1 MWHLRFFGTQFAV
14 LALLSFMGSQAAQAG
29 YPVSSEFS
37 MDQSQ
42 EARGLDGS
50 FQVAVMGSST
60 SPLDIPT
67 EKFPKKTPSKK
78 PVIEK
83 PQVAPPAVEK
93 PKANS
98 KKASKPKKKKVKTAN
113 VKKSSGKKI
122 GACGCEEGRGRLPHQ
137 NPEDAGGRWQHF
149 EVPGEERGRLA
160 HQNPEYSSR

>member
-14 LALLSFMGSQAAQAG
+14 LALLSFMGSQAALAG
-29 YPVSSEFS
+29 YPASSEFS
-37 MDQSQ
+37 MNQSQ

-67 EKFPKKTPSKK
+67 ETFPKKAQSEK

-83 PQVAPPAVEK
+83 PQVTPPAVEK

-98 KKASKPKKKKVKTAN
+98 KKASKPKK
-113 VKKSSGKKI
+113 
-122 GACGCEEGRGRLPHQ
+122 
-137 NPEDAGGRWQHF
+137 
-149 EVPGEERGRLA
+149 
-160 HQNPEYSSR
+160 